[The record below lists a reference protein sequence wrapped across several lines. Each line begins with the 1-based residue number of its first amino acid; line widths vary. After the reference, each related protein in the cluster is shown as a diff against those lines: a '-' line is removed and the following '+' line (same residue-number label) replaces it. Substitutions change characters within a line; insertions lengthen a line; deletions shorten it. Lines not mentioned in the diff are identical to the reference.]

1 MKMRD
6 LIRYVEPTTTA
17 PAWPP
22 PWIGSFS
29 LADPVLMPG
38 RAILE
43 SFARVAVGTQ
53 LIIVIRFDTRED
65 IGVMSRT
72 VAEARDE
79 VILDL
84 TWLQAADR
92 EGLKLLRELK
102 AQGTGFVGVSPY
114 MGLLLAQ
121 K

>member
-53 LIIVIRFDTRED
+53 LIIVIRFDTREY
-65 IGVMSRT
+65 IGVLSWD
-72 VAEARDE
+72 APPSLPAIEH
-79 VILDL
+79 L
-84 TWLQAADR
+84 LQANIGR
-92 EGLKLLRELK
+92 GIGVIGELDVW
-102 AQGTGFVGVSPY
+102 GR
-114 MGLLLAQ
+114 
-121 K
+121 